1 METFARSYVLW
12 PNMNTVITQTVKN
25 CHECQLNANSPTK
38 VPIHPWD
45 WTDKLWV
52 RLDLNYARSYRSK
65 MFLLQILSRNGLTL
79 YLHSMQ
85 HQRRHNWEVTYCLC
99 KFCNARINC
108 DGQQQFVYQFRIWD
122 ISLAEWN
129 TTTTKSTT
137 CIKCASW
144 QDSSNFQNFH
154 E

>member
-65 MFLLQILSRNGLTL
+65 MFLIVVDSFSKWIDIIPTFDATPEETQLRSYVLPLQIL
-79 YLHSMQ
+79 Q
-85 HQRRHNWEVTYCLC
+85 C
-99 KFCNARINC
+99 
-108 DGQQQFVYQFRIWD
+108 
-122 ISLAEWN
+122 
-129 TTTTKSTT
+129 
-137 CIKCASW
+137 
-144 QDSSNFQNFH
+144 QNKL
-154 E
+154 